1 MSLKAVISPFNR
13 TVANIGI
20 AQLLTNE
27 PLNTGLFIST
37 LGAHDLKKWSGA
49 VTKSELTTDLGA
61 GDLVDKIDI
70 SLRQKKASGAAIL
83 PESFYTAGKV
93 LATIPGSPTPT
104 ELTEFKDWLEL
115 TLKTVTIDEQ
125 KQFAAIVFD
134 DLSEFIEDPAYLI
147 ELENMIRSY
156 GSVAFIPCDVDT
168 IITEAI
174 ISDTTNFFFP
184 KTHEI
189 STGVYETGVEAALLG
204 RVIYQGV
211 GKVDGVAKELALIT
225 ADKASIVT
233 GDGGDLTPTEAQ
245 SWIDKG
251 YNLYTQFASSY
262 NETTGIQN
270 PAGEDFTNIWA
281 LLKVAADVAADLNQL
296 RHFNEKLSTSIQ
308 DQGTVRGTIV
318 NRMSKLKK
326 GQINPTTKKEEFAVV
341 YDYRVSKVDLD
352 YTLETNQGK
361 FSYIIEVSLFQE
373 GKWFLIDIQ
382 GYKDNRLFVA
392 EVV

>member
-1 MSLKAVISPFNR
+1 MSLKSVISPFNR

-20 AQLLTNE
+20 AQLLTDE

-37 LGAHDLKKWSGA
+37 IGAHVLKKWSGG
-49 VTKSELTTDLGA
+49 VTKSELEVDLGA
-61 GDLVDKIDI
+61 GDLVDKIDK
-70 SLRQKKASGAAIL
+70 SLRQKKASGASIL
-83 PESFYTAGKV
+83 PESFYTAGMV
-93 LATIPGSPTPT
+93 FAAIPGSPTPQEKT
-104 ELTEFKDWLEL
+104 DFKDWLEL
-115 TLKTVTIDEQ
+115 TLKTVTIDES
-125 KQFAAIVFD
+125 KKFAAIVFD
-134 DLSEFIEDPAYLI
+134 DLTGIIDDETYII

-156 GSVAFIPCDVDT
+156 GSVALIPSDT
-168 IITEAI
+168 DDTITEAI
-174 ISDTTNFFFP
+174 INDAPNLFYF

-189 STGVYETGVEAALLG
+189 STGVFEKGVEAAVLG
-204 RVIYQGV
+204 RIVYQGV
-211 GKVDGVAKELALIT
+211 GKVDGVAKELSLIT
-225 ADKASIVT
+225 ADKPSVVA

-251 YNLYTQFASSY
+251 YNLYNQFASTY
-262 NETTGIQN
+262 NETTGVQN

-296 RHFNEKLSTSIQ
+296 RHFSEKLSTSIQ

-318 NRMSKLKK
+318 GRMSKLKK
-326 GQINPTTKKEEFAVV
+326 GQINPTTKKEEGAVV
-341 YDYRVSKVDLD
+341 YDYRVTPVDLD

-382 GYKDNRLFVA
+382 GFKDGRLFTA